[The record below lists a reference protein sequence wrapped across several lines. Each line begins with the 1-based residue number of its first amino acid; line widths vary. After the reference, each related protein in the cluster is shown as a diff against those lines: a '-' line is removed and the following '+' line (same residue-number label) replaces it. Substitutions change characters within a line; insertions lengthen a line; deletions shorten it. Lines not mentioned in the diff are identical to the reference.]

1 MKKVLGV
8 LTLLV
13 LLFALSSCLNPP
25 EKMDDGPLKASY
37 NPNTGYINLKWI
49 YDEKYTTF
57 FVYAKGTNDSD
68 YVLLNSLNKKELT
81 FSPPQGL
88 SCSVM
93 VEAEYNG
100 IKSTGITTT
109 VSTPYL
115 SIVGTY
121 KIYVLLD
128 EDIYFTNFVIL
139 SQDEGTMYA
148 KFGVDTSYK
157 YFSSANFDGTF
168 EKKQSK
174 KYSWV

>member
-1 MKKVLGV
+1 MKKVLV
-8 LTLLV
+8 SLTLLV
-13 LLFALSSCLNPP
+13 LLFALSSCLNSP
-25 EKMDDGPLKASY
+25 EKIDDGPLKASY

-49 YDEKYTTF
+49 YTENYNDF
-57 FVYAKGTNDSD
+57 LVYAKGTNDSD

>member
-1 MKKVLGV
+1 
-8 LTLLV
+8 
-13 LLFALSSCLNPP
+13 
-25 EKMDDGPLKASY
+25 
-37 NPNTGYINLKWI
+37 
-49 YDEKYTTF
+49 
-57 FVYAKGTNDSD
+57 
-68 YVLLNSLNKKELT
+68 
-81 FSPPQGL
+81 
-88 SCSVM
+88 M

-121 KIYVLLD
+121 KVYVLLD
-128 EDIYFTNFVIL
+128 EDVYFTNFVIL
-139 SQDEGTMYA
+139 SQDEGILQA

-174 KYSWV
+174 KYS